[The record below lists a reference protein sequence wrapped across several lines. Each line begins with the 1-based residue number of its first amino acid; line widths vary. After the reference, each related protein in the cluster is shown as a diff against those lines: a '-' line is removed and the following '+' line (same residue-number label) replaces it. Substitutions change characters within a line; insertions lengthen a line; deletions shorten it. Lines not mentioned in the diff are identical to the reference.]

1 MNFFDPLRYTL
12 LCVCTISLSVFVVMD
27 SLSLFLLCLEQGDRS
42 LKEHL
47 EEFLNLIYLSH
58 FQDNYLCSFLLAGIN
73 TSTKAQL
80 SGEGPRG
87 SFKAF
92 LEWLLVSC
100 GSPFTV
106 GSDGNDTSPTCQFC
120 LLYFGLT
127 GPTQP

>member
-12 LCVCTISLSVFVVMD
+12 FCVCTISLSVFVVMD